1 MSELES
7 ILTKNQKQT
16 KCIPIK
22 NSKLYPEFNGKTLKI
37 QIRYDDE
44 CGNKHNTFSITGSAG
59 GNNGIGGC
67 IHDFIIEQAPELEK
81 FIKWHLT
88 SSDGPMHYIAN
99 SMYHASE
106 GKLDFARNSAVWPE
120 ANLVDFSKA
129 KLLER
134 LPALMNDFKNAM
146 LELKFNY

>member
-44 CGNKHNTFSITGSAG
+44 CGNKHNTFSIT
-59 GNNGIGGC
+59 
-67 IHDFIIEQAPELEK
+67 
-81 FIKWHLT
+81 
-88 SSDGPMHYIAN
+88 
-99 SMYHASE
+99 
-106 GKLDFARNSAVWPE
+106 
-120 ANLVDFSKA
+120 
-129 KLLER
+129 
-134 LPALMNDFKNAM
+134 
-146 LELKFNY
+146 